1 MDRAT
6 QRKKQHLSKNL
17 GKRVEIKSS
26 AKSSR
31 HDKIDLLLWTSNSDT
46 VNLQELSEKIEGIF

>member
-6 QRKKQHLSKNL
+6 QREKAAFVKELREK
-17 GKRVEIKSS
+17 VEIKSS